1 MISLPSPFA
10 ICKSKSEI
18 PSPLRDSRLQ
28 VFDTSEQSTGNA
40 ICSVNL
46 GSKSGLS
53 IGGYRLPAWSN
64 VFFTDVRSTCGKLFK
79 TFRSLH
85 PQVLIKVYLMKPAAV
100 SSTPSP
106 ALLPSFH
113 TRLWQD
119 AENRTLLANLLIKN
133 SSQRPKILTVEDK
146 LMVLGCN
153 RASEDRT
160 IPLSVIAERTK
171 LTVEDHEL
179 PERQKAFWA
188 VYGFIWSSM
197 NNYWVVRVRLCH
209 FSFGRTPSCSE
220 ALIRAKVKKVVVG
233 MVDPNPIVSSRG
245 TWLHSGQRVVVQE
258 KSKEQD
264 LPTKNVVTVQVSE
277 PTNVSENF

>member
-1 MISLPSPFA
+1 MESLEVQ
-10 ICKSKSEI
+10 CYN
-18 PSPLRDSRLQ
+18 RV
-28 VFDTSEQSTGNA
+28 VFLITY
-40 ICSVNL
+40 
-46 GSKSGLS
+46 LS
-53 IGGYRLPAWSN
+53 
-64 VFFTDVRSTCGKLFK
+64 
-79 TFRSLH
+79 
-85 PQVLIKVYLMKPAAV
+85 
-100 SSTPSP
+100 
-106 ALLPSFH
+106 
-113 TRLWQD
+113 
-119 AENRTLLANLLIKN
+119 
-133 SSQRPKILTVEDK
+133 
-146 LMVLGCN
+146 

-209 FSFGRTPSCSE
+209 FIFGRTPSCSE

-264 LPTKNVVTVQVSE
+264 LPTKNVVTVQQV
-277 PTNVSENF
+277 